1 MWNKNRAQNE
11 KQASCICIYMY
22 LCIYVSVT
30 KAKLVSTSPLEV
42 PREPFNVWF
51 EYSGLGDCHH
61 RIPREI
67 LGRNSGLTFV
77 LARKLKISYFSHV
90 TF

>member
-1 MWNKNRAQNE
+1 MY
-11 KQASCICIYMY
+11 IYVSMY

-42 PREPFNVWF
+42 PRKPSNVWF
-51 EYSGLGDCHH
+51 EFLDLGTVTK
-61 RIPREI
+61 I

-77 LARKLKISYFSHV
+77 LAQK
-90 TF
+90 